1 MSGRE
6 FQDVTARQPGAADS
20 FESLVSVLP
29 GVVYQARFS
38 PDDRARVEYMS
49 DAARWLLECDPA
61 EVMRDVEVFR
71 RLIHPDDRARFQAS
85 LDEHRQHSGA
95 WQLEYRLVLPS
106 GKLRWIS
113 SRASIER
120 CPDGGA
126 IWRGFMTDVTAQK
139 LTEQELETARGRL
152 ELATRAGHI
161 GTWDYDVATRSIR
174 WNDVMYEIHGVH
186 PETYDPNLQDNIQF
200 VAPEDRDRVI
210 QEFQS
215 SLDSGESRYSID
227 VNLVLPDGQRRLTR
241 SHALILRDSHG
252 VATRVVGIEVDIT
265 EETRAAQALAEAKEA
280 AEAADRAKSDFLATM
295 SHEIR
300 TPMNGILGYTGLL
313 RGTPLEQEQTEY
325 LDIIEASGEHLLHLI
340 NEILDVSKI
349 EAGELRVDFEPF
361 DLRELIRDVFEMLR
375 AVAAR
380 KNVAYICTVDSEL
393 PAGIV
398 SDRGRLAQVL
408 TNVLGNALKFT
419 DSGEVRLT
427 VGGAPLGEGGW
438 LLEFRVTDTG
448 AGIPPEALPHVFD
461 PFYQADSSARRR
473 HGGTGLGLA
482 ISHRLAELLH
492 GSLEVESR
500 LGAGSEF
507 RLTLRAAAISSFGK
521 KEAEAG
527 GQASLQALRVLVVED
542 HEINRRLC
550 ALQLRNFGCESR
562 FAVDGHEAVRVFAE
576 ENFDVVLMDMQ
587 LPGMDGCEAT
597 RVIREIERERGGRR
611 TPIVA
616 MTANAR
622 VEDREQCLAAGMDD
636 YLSKPLRHDH
646 LAAMLS
652 KWASARDGSQ

>member
-1 MSGRE
+1 MSAPE
-6 FQDVTARQPGAADS
+6 FQDATARQPGAADS

-38 PDDRARVEYMS
+38 PDGRARVEYMS
-49 DAARWLLECDPA
+49 EAARWLLEIDPA
-61 EVMRDVEVFR
+61 EVVRDVEVFR
-71 RLIHPDDRARFQAS
+71 RLIHPDDRVRFAAS
-85 LDEHRQHSGA
+85 LDEHQRRSGI
-95 WQLEYRLVLPS
+95 WQLEYRLLLPS
-106 GKLRWIS
+106 GKLRWVS
-113 SRASIER
+113 SRASIEGS
-120 CPDGGA
+120 PDGSA

-139 LTEQELETARGRL
+139 LTELELETARGRL

-186 PETYDPNLQDNIQF
+186 PGTHDPNLQDNLHF
-200 VAPEDRDRVI
+200 VAPEDRDRVM
-210 QEFQS
+210 QEFQAA
-215 SLDSGESRYSID
+215 LDSGASRYSID
-227 VNLVLPDGQRRLTR
+227 VNLVLNDGQRRLTR

-252 VATRVVGIEVDIT
+252 VASRVVGIEVDIT

-313 RGTPLEQEQTEY
+313 RGTSLEPEQAEY
-325 LDIIEASGEHLLHLI
+325 LDIIEASGEHLLHII

-361 DLRELIRDVFEMLR
+361 DLRELVRDVFEMLR
-375 AVAAR
+375 AVATR
-380 KNVAYICTVDSEL
+380 KNVTYTCTVDSEL

-419 DSGEVRLT
+419 DSGEVRLS
-427 VGGAPLGEGGW
+427 VGGAPLGAGEW
-438 LLEFRVTDTG
+438 LLEFRVVDTG
-448 AGIPPEALPHVFD
+448 AGIPPEALSHVFD

-492 GSLEVESR
+492 GSLTVESR

-507 RLTLRAAAISSFGK
+507 RLTVRAAAVSVLRK
-521 KEAEAG
+521 TEADEG
-527 GQASLQALRVLVVED
+527 GQASIQALRVLVVED

-550 ALQLRNFGCESR
+550 ALQLRNLGCESR
-562 FAVDGHEAVRVFAE
+562 FAVDGHEAVRIFAE

-597 RVIREIERERGGRR
+597 RVIREIERECDGRR

-636 YLSKPLRHDH
+636 YLSKPLRHDQ